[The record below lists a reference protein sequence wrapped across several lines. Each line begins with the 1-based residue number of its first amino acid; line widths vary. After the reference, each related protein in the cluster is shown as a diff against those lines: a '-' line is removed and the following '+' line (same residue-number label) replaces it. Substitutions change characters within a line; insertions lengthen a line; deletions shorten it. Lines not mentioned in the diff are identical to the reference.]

1 MEARQK
7 RYLQLPPT
15 TKISVQ
21 AAALSPIISCSAMD
35 TPHSDLET
43 IRHLLAELT
52 ARVYRIE
59 RKLEMEPQLSA
70 TTRAASTVPPTP
82 ASTPAAN
89 VGTPAPGHPA
99 VPTAA
104 DSAKTVPLQTPVRA
118 PYPLVPPQ
126 SAVRPAQPEADLE
139 SRIGSHW
146 LNRVGI
152 AALLIGVSYFLKF
165 AFDNNWIGPAGRVTI
180 GILAGVALVAWSES
194 FRTRGYQVFS
204 YSLKAVGVGA
214 LYLSVWAAFQ
224 VYNLIPGGIAFVM
237 MLVITAA
244 TAAMALAQDAQILA
258 AFALI
263 GGFSTPL
270 LLSTGQNRE
279 AALFVYVAI
288 LDLATLALVTFKPWR
303 RLLVMSYA
311 GTLLLYIGWYSS
323 FYNRSQL
330 MLTLEFATLFFAI
343 FAVAPL
349 VALQPEGEL
358 AIFASVP
365 PILAF
370 VNAGVYFFQAYVM
383 IQEVDKTYMAW
394 FALVLAAVYIF
405 LSRHVQSRKISA
417 GTSEILRLLH
427 LALAIGFITVAV
439 PIRLNAHWITMG
451 WFVEAGVLL
460 WVANR
465 IKSDFLNV
473 FALGALVLGVA
484 RLLLIDNFQTTQLL
498 VNMRMATYLV
508 AVVVLGAVALYASR
522 RDDDAARMVAAGAVV
537 GLNLLALIALSRE
550 VTDYYSRQMAAFRPP
565 PVFRQYRAN
574 QWRMAYAD
582 IHRIEIERDF
592 TYSALWM
599 AYGAMLMVIGFLR
612 RSAFVRWQ
620 ALLLIAATTVKVFVY
635 DVSQLD
641 RGYRIVSFIVL
652 GVLLLAI
659 SFVYQRDWLQLSG
672 RGRGRPRATGRA
684 SGA

>member
-1 MEARQK
+1 
-7 RYLQLPPT
+7 
-15 TKISVQ
+15 
-21 AAALSPIISCSAMD
+21 MD
-35 TPHSDLET
+35 TPPTDLQA
-43 IRHLLAELT
+43 IRQLLADL
-52 ARVYRIE
+52 AGRVSRIE
-59 RKLEMEPQLSA
+59 RQLGMEAQPSVEPQA
-70 TTRAASTVPPTP
+70 RSTVPPP
-82 ASTPAAN
+82 PSAPPRSIAP
-89 VGTPAPGHPA
+89 PAPVADRPA
-99 VPTAA
+99 PPIPAPPQA
-104 DSAKTVPLQTPVRA
+104 PRRPATVP
-118 PYPLVPPQ
+118 
-126 SAVRPAQPEADLE
+126 PAEADENLE

-146 LNRVGI
+146 LNRIGI

-180 GILAGVALVAWSES
+180 GILAGIALVVWSER
-194 FRTRGYQVFS
+194 FRARDYKAFS
-204 YSLKAVGVGA
+204 YSLKAVGIGT
-214 LYLSVWAAFQ
+214 LYLSIWAAFQ
-224 VYNLIPGGIAFVM
+224 VYSLIPSGMAFVM
-237 MLVITAA
+237 MLAVTAA

-279 AALFVYVAI
+279 VALFLYVSI
-288 LDLATLALVTFKPWR
+288 LDLATLVLVTFKPWR

-323 FYNRSQL
+323 FYSRSQL
-330 MLTLEFATLFFAI
+330 APTLGFATLFFAI

-349 VALQPEGEL
+349 VALQPEGEF
-358 AIFASVP
+358 AVFASVP
-365 PILAF
+365 AILAF
-370 VNAGVYFFQAYVM
+370 LNAGVYFLQAYAM

-394 FALVLAAVYIF
+394 FALALAAVYIF
-405 LSRHVQSRKISA
+405 LSRQVQARKISP
-417 GTSEILRLLH
+417 GTSEILRFLH
-427 LALAIGFITVAV
+427 LAVAIAFITIAI
-439 PIRLNAHWITMG
+439 PIRLNAHWITIG

-465 IKSDFLNV
+465 VKSDFLNI
-473 FALGALVLGVA
+473 FALAALVLGVA
-484 RLLLIDNFQTTQLL
+484 RLLLIDDFQTTQLL
-498 VNMRMATYLV
+498 FNMRMATYVV
-508 AVVVLGAVALYASR
+508 AIVVLGAVAWNASQR
-522 RDDDAARMVAAGAVV
+522 EDEAGRAVAAGAQV

-550 VTDYYSRQMAAFRPP
+550 VSDYYSRQMAEIRPA
-565 PVFRQYRAN
+565 VLRQHRAD
-574 QWRMAYAD
+574 QWRAYTD
-582 IHRIEIERDF
+582 IHRIEITRDF

-659 SFVYQRDWLQLSG
+659 SFVYQRDWLQLSA
-672 RGRGRPRATGRA
+672 RAKGQSKREGNA
-684 SGA
+684 SAV